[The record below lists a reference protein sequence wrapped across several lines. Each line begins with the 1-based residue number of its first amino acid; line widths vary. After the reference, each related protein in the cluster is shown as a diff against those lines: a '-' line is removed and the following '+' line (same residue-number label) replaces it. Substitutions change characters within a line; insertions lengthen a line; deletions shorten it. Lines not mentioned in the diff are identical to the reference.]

1 MRGRSLAVMA
11 ALVLALGA
19 FIWLYERDLPTT
31 AERETHGKR
40 VFGDLEADDV
50 REVTLEQGGRTV
62 RLVREAPAKDANG
75 DEGEDGGEGGDGAD
89 DLLGGEPPAATA
101 EWRLAS
107 PITARADRFAVDGLL
122 STLLGVEKGR
132 TLEGIDRAQY
142 GLAPPAGR
150 VTLVT
155 EDGTR
160 VLEVG
165 REVPGSDQRIVALA
179 GGAEGWAVSAGFWS
193 ELVKPAAD
201 WRSRELFPGQ
211 RAEIERV
218 TLRSVGQS
226 GGQSVLLARRGEEYW
241 VEAPF
246 ADRAD
251 QDRVE
256 ELLGALTALRAEE
269 FPAAPPPGLDPPQA
283 TIEVVRKGRAEPFR
297 VALGAATAAVEGAAT
312 PTPAVAESAAVEET
326 GPESASAASEPTGDL
341 DEPPAVPAALRPARV
356 GGQLVTVAAEPLAE
370 AAARPPAEWRSR
382 AWTSFAV
389 YEVDRVEVT
398 DGAGRLTLVR
408 DEGDWKRTGVA
419 GQREARIFYGPV
431 SDLLAALAD
440 ARAERV
446 LAPGDAAAAGAQGT
460 PAGRPVLTVKLVSG
474 ENEAAREQTLTLAGP
489 VAGGQLAARSSDRQA
504 VLMLP
509 GSLLAELRGKVAAV
523 RQAEPLQPA
532 PAATPSPAG

>member
-1 MRGRSLAVMA
+1 
-11 ALVLALGA
+11 
-19 FIWLYERDLPTT
+19 
-31 AERETHGKR
+31 
-40 VFGDLEADDV
+40 
-50 REVTLEQGGRTV
+50 
-62 RLVREAPAKDANG
+62 
-75 DEGEDGGEGGDGAD
+75 
-89 DLLGGEPPAATA
+89 
-101 EWRLAS
+101 
-107 PITARADRFAVDGLL
+107 
-122 STLLGVEKGR
+122 
-132 TLEGIDRAQY
+132 
-142 GLAPPAGR
+142 

-256 ELLGALTALRAEE
+256 ELLGALTSLRAEE

-283 TIEVVRKGRAEPFR
+283 TIEVVRRGRAEPFR
-297 VALGAATAAVEGAAT
+297 VALGAAPAAVAAAT
-312 PTPAVAESAAVEET
+312 PTPAAAAAESAAFEET
-326 GPESASAASEPTGDL
+326 DPESASGAAEPAEGL

-408 DEGDWKRTGVA
+408 DEGDWKRTGGA

-446 LAPGDAAAAGAQGT
+446 LAPGDAGAAGPPEAA
-460 PAGRPVLTVKLVSG
+460 AGRPVLTVKLVSG
-474 ENEAAREQTLTLAGP
+474 EGEGAREQTLTLAGP
-489 VAGGQLAARSSDRQA
+489 VAGGQLAARASDRQA
-504 VLMLP
+504 VLRLP
-509 GSLLAELRGKVAAV
+509 GALLDDLRAKITAV
-523 RQAEPLQPA
+523 RQAEPLQAA
-532 PAATPSPAG
+532 PTPTPSSSE

>member
-62 RLVREAPAKDANG
+62 RLVREAPAPGANG
-75 DEGEDGGEGGDGAD
+75 EQGEDADDD
-89 DLLGGEPPAATA
+89 DLLDGEPPAATA
-101 EWRLAS
+101 EWRLAA
-107 PITARADRFAVDGLL
+107 PIAARADRFAVDGLI

-132 TLEGIDRAQY
+132 TLEGIDRARY
-142 GLAPPAGR
+142 GLAPPAAR

-155 EDGTR
+155 EDGPR

-193 ELVKPAAD
+193 DLVKPAAD

-218 TLRSVGQS
+218 TLRSVGQSGSAGQS

-256 ELLGALTALRAEE
+256 ELLGALTALRAEG

-297 VALGAATAAVEGAAT
+297 VALGAVPAAPAAAT
-312 PTPAVAESAAVEET
+312 PTPTPAATAESE
-326 GPESASAASEPTGDL
+326 PAASEAE
-341 DEPPAVPAALRPARV
+341 EPLEEPAAAPAVLRPARV
-356 GGQLVTVAAEPLAE
+356 GGQIVTVAAEPLAE

-408 DEGDWKRTGVA
+408 DEGDWKRTG
-419 GQREARIFYGPV
+419 GSGEREARIFYGPV
-431 SDLLAALAD
+431 SDLLSAIVD

-446 LAPGDAAAAGAQGT
+446 LAPGDPGAAG
-460 PAGRPVLTVKLVSG
+460 GRPVLTVKLVSG
-474 ENEAAREQTLTLAGP
+474 EDEGAREQTLTLAGP
-489 VAGGQLAARSSDRQA
+489 GAGGQLAARSSDRQA
-504 VLMLP
+504 VLVLP
-509 GSLLAELRGKVAAV
+509 GSLLADLRAKVAAV
-523 RQAEPLQPA
+523 RQAEPLEPA
-532 PAATPSPAG
+532 PGATPSPAE